1 MCGVIGYIGDDEA
14 PQKVYEGL
22 KKLEYR
28 GYDSCGISVP
38 RDGEHVLLRR
48 VGPPS
53 ELIRCP
59 RSEGKVQ
66 LNSTLA
72 IGHTRWATHGKVTE
86 SNAHPHVSYCG
97 KISIVH
103 NGVIENAE
111 ELKNFLIKEKGIEF
125 KSETDTEVLCNLI
138 AYYKKNAQYRE
149 AYGRMPLL
157 EAVRKALQTVKG
169 TYGVLVSYA
178 NEPNKIIAA
187 KRSSPLILG
196 VGDEEIYFVSDTS
209 ALPPNIDKVV
219 YLEDNQVVECEGTSW
234 KVYDVATWQESP
246 LKVKYDKLSGQ
257 RTEADMGSHSC
268 FMEKEIF
275 EQGDSI
281 RNAMRGRIQD
291 DLSSAKFGGIDTDN
305 RSIDN
310 ILLLGCGTA
319 YYAGLL
325 GKYYLENIAKI
336 PTAVEF
342 SSEFKYKNNPV
353 NKNTLV
359 IGVTQSGE
367 TIDTLGA
374 LQEARNKGL
383 DTVAITNSVASTI
396 ARETGEGIYQYAGP
410 EVSVASTKA
419 FTSQATI
426 LLMLAVLLGRKR
438 EMSLTDA
445 RSMILNIRGLPD
457 LVEKAIKLS
466 NDKVKMLADSCAEL
480 NNINVIGRQYM
491 YPVAL
496 EGALKIKELCYIPS
510 HGYAAGEIKHG
521 PLAAIGEG
529 SVCFFLATQE
539 TLRDKNVSNLMEL
552 KSRGCKLVVIKEE
565 CQQLPKESYD
575 WEINMPKS
583 EEYISPILS
592 VIPLQLFSMYLA
604 QKKGYNVDRP
614 RHLAKSVTVE

>member
-1 MCGVIGYIGDDEA
+1 MCGVIGYIGDNDA

-28 GYDSCGISVP
+28 GYDSCGISAP
-38 RDGEHVLLRR
+38 QNGKHALIRR

-53 ELIRCP
+53 ELVRCP

-66 LNSTLA
+66 LDSTLA

-86 SNAHPHVSYCG
+86 ANAHPHVSYCG

-111 ELKNFLIKEKGIEF
+111 ELKNFLIKDRGIEF

-138 AYYKKNAQYRE
+138 AYYKKSAHYRSV
-149 AYGRMPLL
+149 YGKMTLL
-157 EAVRKALQTVKG
+157 EAVRKALQTVEG
-169 TYGVLVSYA
+169 TYGILVSSI

-187 KRSSPLILG
+187 KRSSPLIMG
-196 VGDEEIYFVSDTS
+196 VGEEEIYFVSDTN

-234 KVYDVATWQESP
+234 KVYNVATWLP
-246 LKVKYDKLSGQ
+246 LEVKFDKLSSV
-257 RTEADMGSHSC
+257 RADAELGDYSC

-275 EQGDSI
+275 EQSSSV
-281 RNAMRGRIQD
+281 RNAMRGRIED
-291 DLSSAKFGGIDTDN
+291 DLSNAKFGGIDTDN
-305 RSIDN
+305 RAIDN

-336 PTAVEF
+336 PTSVEF

-359 IGVTQSGE
+359 IGITQSGE

-426 LLMLAVLLGRKR
+426 LLMLSVLLGRKK
-438 EMSLTDA
+438 EMSLVDA
-445 RSMILNIRGLPD
+445 RDIMLNIRALPELID
-457 LVEKAIKLS
+457 KTIKLS
-466 NDKVKMLADSCAEL
+466 NDKVKTLADSCVDL
-480 NNINVIGRQYM
+480 NNINIIGRQYM

-496 EGALKIKELCYIPS
+496 EGALKIKELCYVPS

-529 SVCFFLATQE
+529 SVCFFLATQK
-539 TLRDKNVSNLMEL
+539 TLRDKNISNLMEL
-552 KSRGCKLVVIKEE
+552 KSRGCTLAVIKEE
-565 CQQLPKESYD
+565 GQQFPQECYD

-583 EEYISPILS
+583 KEYISPILS

-604 QKKGYNVDRP
+604 QKKAYNVDRP